1 MGFSRSG
8 WKSTRERPRAAFA
21 EKVPPCLMEAWLR
34 DGDRVVL
41 GKGLAPGM
49 DFVTSQSCR
58 RCRQPFPLWAFS
70 TDSTAALVSLQNQ
83 KKQELEC
90 QKDKQRVQSEKNMQ
104 GERVPAA
111 PSTGSSCGPAADR
124 GVRNRTFVYHHR
136 PPRLQKELESTGER
150 RPQGRAKVLA
160 AGACGHG
167 FR

>member
-1 MGFSRSG
+1 MQ
-8 WKSTRERPRAAFA
+8 TA
-21 EKVPPCLMEAWLR
+21 L
-34 DGDRVVL
+34 
-41 GKGLAPGM
+41 
-49 DFVTSQSCR
+49 
-58 RCRQPFPLWAFS
+58 PLWAFS

-124 GVRNRTFVYHHR
+124 GVRNRTFVYHHH